1 MEVTTF
7 RRRKIEQIAGEI
19 AVDFRTGNKQKRW
32 KSTTRAR
39 RTTSRSRR
47 PTVHAPSPSCCA
59 GRPHAQ
65 TPHRRSCPR
74 RHHRPCL
81 EGERGKGDRGPPP
94 PPNHHVVPEQA
105 QAVGEPRRG
114 VIPGSLLPQRR
125 REKGRGWGGPSM
137 EGWWRRKPTRMCS
150 SAICSRGVGGEGGVG
165 ERRSG
170 WRRQRSGHSDDSCL
184 MRGANTKE
192 TFQLELR
199 RQQIKHTMN

>member
-1 MEVTTF
+1 MEEYYACTPHHQQKPTSNRARSF
-7 RRRKIEQIAGEI
+7 PKLLRRK
-19 AVDFRTGNKQKRW
+19 
-32 KSTTRAR
+32 
-39 RTTSRSRR
+39 TTSADTASPELPEAPPPSVPGGRDGYRRSR
-47 PTVHAPSPSCCA
+47 T
-59 GRPHAQ
+59 
-65 TPHRRSCPR
+65 
-74 RHHRPCL
+74 
-81 EGERGKGDRGPPP
+81 

-170 WRRQRSGHSDDSCL
+170 WRTSAERAQRWQLLDG
-184 MRGANTKE
+184 RGKYLDHNLGTYSE
-192 TFQLELR
+192 RVFF
-199 RQQIKHTMN
+199 